1 MAECLVDSIDAKILS
16 RLRADARMSIAKLA
30 AECHISRAT
39 AYTRL
44 NRLSEAGVIQRFTI
58 VVDPEKLGYTLS
70 ALILIVTTTE
80 QPFDWDVAEPIL
92 SELPEVQFSGELAGE
107 YDAFILARFRDTD
120 HLREFNR
127 RLTAELRGVGRTRTL
142 ILLHE
147 GPEQLAVLPTETT
160 ESSAEA

>member
-1 MAECLVDSIDAKILS
+1 VANCLIDSIDAEIL
-16 RLRADARMSIAKLA
+16 RLLRADARMSVAKLA

-39 AYTRL
+39 AYARL

-70 ALILIVTTTE
+70 ALVLIVTTTE
-80 QPFDWDVAEPIL
+80 QAFDWDVAEPIL

-107 YDAFILARFRDTD
+107 YDAFILARFRDTE

-147 GPEQLAVLPTETT
+147 GPEQLAVLPTETAEDLA
-160 ESSAEA
+160 ES